1 MKKLRF
7 ICGILLAGMLIHSSA
22 FAQQNDIKELEI
34 GASAPMLEQPV
45 LDVSGEMLT
54 MKETAKENGL
64 LVIFSC
70 NTCPWVDRW
79 EDRYPVVSEL
89 ASDNE
94 IGMIALNSNEDYR
107 ERGDSMEDMIK
118 RAEKA
123 DYDFPYALDEDHKIA
138 DAFGAS
144 KTPHVF
150 LFNSDMKL
158 VYVGAIDDNARS
170 AEGVEEFYLKN
181 AIEQLTSGEEITKAK
196 TRSLGCT
203 IKRVD

>member
-1 MKKLRF
+1 MKFLQSVSAVF
-7 ICGILLAGMLIHSSA
+7 IIGIMFSTVAVSQQPEIQELA
-22 FAQQNDIKELEI
+22 I
-34 GASAPMLEQPV
+34 GSDAPMLDQTV
-45 LDVSGEMLT
+45 KDVSGEDLNLRGV
-54 MKETAKENGL
+54 AKENGL
-64 LVIFSC
+64 LVVFSC

-79 EDRYPVVSEL
+79 EDRYPVVSKL
-89 ASDNE
+89 ARENE

-107 ERGDSMEDMIK
+107 ERGDGMEDMVK
-118 RAEKA
+118 RADKA
-123 DYDFPYALDEDHKIA
+123 DYDFPYALDKDHKIA

-150 LFNSDMKL
+150 LFNSEMKL

-170 AEGVEEFYLKN
+170 AEDVEEFYIKN
-181 AIEQLTSGEEITKAK
+181 AIEQLVSGEEITQAN